1 MKKLLFIIAT
11 FLVVHCAYAQLDTNW
26 AYRTCCLGETTT
38 WTISM
43 SIATDTDTC
52 VCIHNGLLD
61 TIIGRNLVITPDSS
75 TDYILLSINGQQPSI
90 WSIYACK
97 VTVNPTVNFTVDSIH
112 HVTCPIPY
120 LGTGDHLS
128 PNSWADGS
136 FSVHLEDSIQNYEYI
151 RVWSDSSFFFSHY
164 YYDDFTISG
173 LRGGTYNVTA
183 RSING
188 CEVTQQVTIQQSPTW
203 SFDYEHSHFD
213 TIKCTETGSICFL
226 VNGGTPPFNYE
237 WHLDSDWDRIFPDTC
252 ELNNI
257 GPGDY
262 WCWITDANGCLAMD
276 APIGTDIYQIMMD
289 TVSLLGTQQA
299 CYGEEITF
307 TAWSHGHGDYVWSTG
322 DSTMDIITQLD
333 SSSWVSVQFTDQ
345 NRCIS
350 SDSLWIEVHHP
361 QITLLEDMPDHWCQN
376 DVPLDLNEYVSATP
390 AGGTLYFNGIG
401 NSNGIVTQLP
411 AGETSVAVL
420 YQEGGCFAN
429 DTMSLLVVVPET
441 IQLQVPAT
449 MFKDS
454 TYEISLPYPNGRFY
468 IDGEEIPTTSSAVEI
483 SPNNFSLGMHDV
495 HYEVEAGAYGC
506 KSEYDTQVE
515 IRESVGV
522 AEHEGFT
529 FNVYPNPARD
539 ILNVEGSASMGIE
552 IYDIQGRILR
562 SLQSEGSTAVDIS
575 DMSAGVYF
583 IRLVTSGSSSVMK
596 FVKHE

>member
-1 MKKLLFIIAT
+1 
-11 FLVVHCAYAQLDTNW
+11 
-26 AYRTCCLGETTT
+26 
-38 WTISM
+38 
-43 SIATDTDTC
+43 
-52 VCIHNGLLD
+52 
-61 TIIGRNLVITPDSS
+61 
-75 TDYILLSINGQQPSI
+75 
-90 WSIYACK
+90 
-97 VTVNPTVNFTVDSIH
+97 
-112 HVTCPIPY
+112 
-120 LGTGDHLS
+120 
-128 PNSWADGS
+128 
-136 FSVHLEDSIQNYEYI
+136 
-151 RVWSDSSFFFSHY
+151 
-164 YYDDFTISG
+164 
-173 LRGGTYNVTA
+173 
-183 RSING
+183 
-188 CEVTQQVTIQQSPTW
+188 
-203 SFDYEHSHFD
+203 
-213 TIKCTETGSICFL
+213 
-226 VNGGTPPFNYE
+226 
-237 WHLDSDWDRIFPDTC
+237 
-252 ELNNI
+252 
-257 GPGDY
+257 
-262 WCWITDANGCLAMD
+262 
-276 APIGTDIYQIMMD
+276 
-289 TVSLLGTQQA
+289 
-299 CYGEEITF
+299 
-307 TAWSHGHGDYVWSTG
+307 
-322 DSTMDIITQLD
+322 MDIITQLD

-345 NRCIS
+345 NGCIS

-529 FNVYPNPARD
+529 YNVYPNPARD

-583 IRLVTSGSSSVMK
+583 IRLVTPGNSSVMK